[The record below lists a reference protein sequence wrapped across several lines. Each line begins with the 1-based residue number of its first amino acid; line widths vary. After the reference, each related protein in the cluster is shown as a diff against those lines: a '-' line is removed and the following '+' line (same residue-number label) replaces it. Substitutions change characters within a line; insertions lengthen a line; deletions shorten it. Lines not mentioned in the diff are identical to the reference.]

1 MKKINFVV
9 IVGITLLSACTTTQK
24 DIGIGSIIGGG
35 LGAIVGHQSGHGAE
49 GALIG
54 AAAGAI
60 GGGIVGEKADTK
72 FCPKCGR
79 RFTSSV
85 EYCPYDGGELSL
97 IDK

>member
-85 EYCPYDGGELSL
+85 E
-97 IDK
+97 

>member
-1 MKKINFVV
+1 MKKFSLVL
-9 IVGITLLSACTTTQK
+9 IVGVLLLSSCTTTQK
-24 DIGIGSIIGGG
+24 DIGIGSVIGGG
-35 LGAIVGHQSGHGAE
+35 LGAIVGHQSGHGVE

-60 GGGIVGEKADTK
+60 GGAVVGKKADTK
-72 FCPKCGR
+72 FCSQCGR

-85 EYCPYDGGELSL
+85 EFCPYDGGELSL